1 MYLGVI
7 KYILIKGIGDVGDIR
22 QLITCE
28 KAEVLHKT
36 TLNMKQYIFPFYEL
50 NWDSTIYFPDW
61 KEADREHS
69 YSKLH

>member
-7 KYILIKGIGDVGDIR
+7 KCILIKGIGDVGDIS

-28 KAEVLHKT
+28 KAEVLHK

-69 YSKLH
+69 